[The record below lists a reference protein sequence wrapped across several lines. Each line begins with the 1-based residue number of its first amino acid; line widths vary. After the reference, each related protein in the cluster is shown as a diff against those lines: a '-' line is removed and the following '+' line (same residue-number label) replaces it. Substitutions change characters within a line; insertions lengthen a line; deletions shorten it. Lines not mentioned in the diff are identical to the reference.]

1 VTKSLAFLAAA
12 SLAVVPAA
20 ALAGSPLP
28 ESKPDAKSHAN
39 RAKTYK
45 AKLKAV
51 GADAAY
57 FKKKVGRAQLVDGKK
72 NNKVSIHVRGLTP
85 GATYLWHVHQ
95 AKKAGDPCAEPTT
108 VGNPAPYPAFNYKAV
123 KANAAGNFN
132 RTLKSTTFPLP
143 PAQDTGQ
150 VFYVNVHL
158 ADGTVIACGVL
169 KGSRKAA
176 SGPAK
181 RKGGKGGHPG
191 GTP

>member
-1 VTKSLAFLAAA
+1 MTRSLALLAAA

-20 ALAGSPLP
+20 AVAAKP
-28 ESKPDAKSHAN
+28 KPDSKSNAN

-45 AKLKAV
+45 ATIKAV

-57 FKKKVGRAQLVDGKK
+57 AKKKIGKAQLVDGKK

-95 AKKAGDPCAEPTT
+95 ADAPGDPCA
-108 VGNPAPYPAFNYKAV
+108 VGSAAANPAPYPAFNYKPV

-132 RTLKSTTFPLP
+132 RTLKSKTFPLP
-143 PAQDTGQ
+143 PAQDTGR
-150 VFYVNVHL
+150 VYYVNVHL
-158 ADGTVIACGVL
+158 EDGTVIACGKF

-181 RKGGKGGHPG
+181 RKVGTGGRGGRP
-191 GTP
+191 